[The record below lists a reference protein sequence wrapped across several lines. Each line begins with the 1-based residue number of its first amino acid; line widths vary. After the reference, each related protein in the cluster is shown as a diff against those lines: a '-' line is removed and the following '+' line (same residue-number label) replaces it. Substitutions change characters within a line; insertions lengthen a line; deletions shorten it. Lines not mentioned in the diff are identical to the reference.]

1 MKDRWGLSV
10 LGSAVLQRPGRQQ
23 ETLERKAAA
32 LLAYVAVAGATPRAT
47 VAGLLWPNVVDARA
61 RNNLRQLL
69 HRLRTFEDLL
79 ETDGDI
85 RLGAVDADVVA
96 LQTLHDDGHT
106 AAIAERWGMQ
116 APVLLEGHSYDD
128 CPDLGEWVIAE
139 RERVLEIVR
148 RALETEAD
156 RLEAAGDV
164 RPALRLAQQLSALDP
179 LSEADYRRV
188 MRLNYLSG
196 DRGQAMAAFH
206 RCREVLHE
214 TFGLEP
220 LPDTVELA
228 RAIDRGSFSAPGRQ
242 PRSSVALP
250 ISLLRPPILVGREK
264 AWRALEDAWQRVHT
278 ILVVGEP
285 GIGKSHLMH
294 DFAATRGEMLLTR
307 GMPGDR
313 NVAYASKA
321 RSLAA
326 ILREHPEYADEAW
339 VRDELARIL
348 PELFPRPAGQTPIA
362 DESQKLRLFEAAA
375 HVFAHALEGKAVLV
389 NEDAHLW
396 DDASFEMGA
405 YFVSRFDGG
414 GVRALVSYRTDELD
428 NARKRTMHA
437 TVESGLSEIV
447 TLDPLA
453 LDAVADLIAGAG
465 LEDAAPSAAEVLQVS
480 GGNPFFALEF
490 LRSAWQEANGGVA
503 GGPRPR
509 SASAVLARRIARVTP
524 AAADVLRVK
533 AMAGTAFSPELA
545 AAVLELPVGQ
555 VGAAMDELER
565 HRLLHEGHLAHE
577 LVADAIADKTPA
589 EASRLWHHRL
599 AVQLEAFEAA
609 AVTIARHY
617 LAAWEPGR
625 AFPHL
630 LRAGEEA
637 RAVFAL
643 EEAERWYLLALWAAA
658 DELGRGEALV
668 RLDDVVAQRGR
679 GDFQG
684 AILDDLGRVA
694 SSLQDPVLLLE
705 SELHRARWATVRGDH
720 GLAGRNARRALDDA
734 LRLGD
739 DERTDRARLALGDIA
754 YFSGAYAEAHDHF
767 LDVTR
772 TGHEARRLRAFQ
784 RLGAL
789 EAMRGD
795 VDAAFEH
802 HRDAL
807 SLARRLHDVPLI
819 ATLLNSLG
827 ADRERRGAYEEAIG
841 HFTEAA
847 EVALR
852 AADRR
857 TGGIALSNASLAQ
870 VSRGA
875 LAAALVHAERALEIA
890 SPLGRDRSAA
900 MAHFAHGYALRR
912 LGRFAAAREALREAA
927 RLREAASD
935 VRGALVARFNLAAID
950 LETCRGS
957 DRDGAT
963 ARVEAVLAEL
973 AELDIPQFRAWCL
986 LELAF
991 LTSDA
996 DLVRERAAEAEDLED
1011 SVHLQLAAAAAR
1023 LRASVLAG
1031 VNGATTSLRRSLRD
1045 HLDVGPVLETSL
1057 AYLLLAHTAT
1067 SAGERGDLLARADAR
1082 LRQEV
1087 GALGAR
1093 AVRSRRAYLA
1103 RRMPDPA

>member
-1 MKDRWGLSV
+1 MVRH
-10 LGSAVLQRPGRQQ
+10 PGRPQ

-32 LLAYVAVAGATPRAT
+32 LLAYVAVAGATSRAT

-69 HRLRTFEDLL
+69 HRLRTFEHLL
-79 ETDGDI
+79 ETDGEI
-85 RLGAVDADVVA
+85 RLGAVDADVVE
-96 LQTLHDDGHT
+96 LQALHDEGRTTDI
-106 AAIAERWGMQ
+106 AARWGMQ

-139 RERVLEIVR
+139 RERLLEIVR

-188 MRLNYLSG
+188 MRLHYLAG
-196 DRGQAMAAFH
+196 DRGQAMAAFQ

-228 RAIDRGSFSAPGRQ
+228 RAIDRGSFSAPGGRAR
-242 PRSSVALP
+242 PSAALP
-250 ISLLRPPILVGREK
+250 IALLRPPRLVGRAR
-264 AWRALEDAWQRVHT
+264 AWQALEDAWQRVHT
-278 ILVVGEP
+278 IIVVGEA

-294 DFAATRGEMLLTR
+294 DFAASRGEMLVTR

-375 HVFAHALEGKAVLV
+375 RVLGHALEGKAVLV

-414 GVRALVSYRTDELD
+414 PVRAIVSYRIDELD
-428 NARKRTMHA
+428 ATRRRTMHA
-437 TVESGLSEIV
+437 TAESGLSEIV
-447 TLDPLA
+447 TLEPL
-453 LDAVADLIAGAG
+453 DHEGVADLIASAG
-465 LEDAAPSAAEVLQVS
+465 LEDGVPSAEEILQVS
-480 GGNPFFALEF
+480 GGNPFYALEY
-490 LRSAWQEANGGVA
+490 LRSTWQEANGGA
-503 GGPRPR
+503 GGGPRPR
-509 SASAVLARRIARVTP
+509 NASAVLARRIERVTP
-524 AAADVLRVK
+524 TAADVLRVK
-533 AMAGTAFSPELA
+533 AMAGTAYTPELA
-545 AAVLELPVGQ
+545 AAVLEIP
-555 VGAAMDELER
+555 AATVRAAVDELER
-565 HRLLHEGHLAHE
+565 HRLLHEGDLAHE
-577 LVADAIADKTPA
+577 LVADAIEDKTPP
-589 EASRLWHHRL
+589 EASRLWHRRL
-599 AVQLEAFEAA
+599 AVQLDAFGAT
-609 AVTIARHY
+609 AVAIARHY
-617 LAAWEPGR
+617 LAAWEPGP
-625 AFPHL
+625 ALAHL
-630 LRAGEEA
+630 LRAGDDA

-643 EEAERWYLLALWAAA
+643 EEAERWYLRALWAAL
-658 DELGRGEALV
+658 DDRGRSEALV
-668 RLDDVVAQRGR
+668 RLDDVAAQRGR
-679 GDFQG
+679 NDTAG
-684 AILDDLGRVA
+684 AILDELERVA
-694 SSLQDPVLLLE
+694 SVLQDPALLVE
-705 SELHRARWATVRGDH
+705 SELHRARWATVRGEH
-720 GLAGRNARRALDDA
+720 ALAGRAARRALDDA

-739 DERTDRARLALGDIA
+739 ANRTDRARLALGDIA
-754 YFSGAYAEAHDHF
+754 YFSGAYAEAHEHF
-767 LDVTR
+767 LEVTR

-802 HRDAL
+802 HLEAL
-807 SLARRLHDVPLI
+807 TLARRLHDVPLI

-841 HFTEAA
+841 HFDEAA
-847 EVALR
+847 TVALR

-857 TGGIALSNASLAQ
+857 TGGIALSNASLTE

-875 LAAALVHAERALEIA
+875 LSAALVHAERALEIA
-890 SPLGRDRSAA
+890 SPLGHDRSAA
-900 MAHFAHGYALRR
+900 MARFAHGYALRR
-912 LGRFAAAREALREAA
+912 LGRFPAARQALQEAA
-927 RLREAASD
+927 RLREAAAD

-950 LETCRGS
+950 LETARGTQRA
-957 DRDGAT
+957 DAT
-963 ARVEAVLAEL
+963 AGVEAVLAEL
-973 AELDIPQFRAWCL
+973 ADLDIPQFYAWCL

-991 LTSDA
+991 LTSDPGRV
-996 DLVRERAAEAEDLED
+996 DERVAEAAELDDGA
-1011 SVHLQLAAAAAR
+1011 HLQLAAAAAS
-1023 LRASVLAG
+1023 LRGAVLAG
-1031 VNGATTSLRRSLRD
+1031 TNGATTALRRSLLQR
-1045 HLDVGPVLETSL
+1045 LDVGPVLETSL
-1057 AYLLLAHTAT
+1057 AYLLLARSAT
-1067 SAGERGDLLARADAR
+1067 SAEERGDLLARADAR
-1082 LRQEV
+1082 LRDEV
-1087 GALGAR
+1087 GPLGAR

-1103 RRMPDPA
+1103 RRLPDTV